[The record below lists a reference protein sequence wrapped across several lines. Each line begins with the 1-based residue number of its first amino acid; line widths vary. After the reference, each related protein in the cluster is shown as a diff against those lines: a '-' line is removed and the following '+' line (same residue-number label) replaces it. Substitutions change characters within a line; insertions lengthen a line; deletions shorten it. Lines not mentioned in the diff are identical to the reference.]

1 MTCRGGWI
9 TSKQLFRPEM
19 VPRARALASRLTR
32 KASCLIKSRRC
43 TSCTSQSLAFGV
55 KLHRSYAIWVLT
67 FGFYYLFLFLNVM
80 ITYAC
85 RSCTRPLCAP
95 NSSYLLNSVD
105 GMPHSGILLHARVVY
120 NSDFSSSASPMNFL
134 RMLLLLIRSSIFSGA
149 RLPLA
154 ISPCRRL
161 SSFAAYSWLAPI
173 LLKTLT

>member
-1 MTCRGGWI
+1 
-9 TSKQLFRPEM
+9 M
-19 VPRARALASRLTR
+19 V
-32 KASCLIKSRRC
+32 KSRRC
-43 TSCTSQSLAFGV
+43 TSRISQSLAFGI

-67 FGFYYLFLFLNVM
+67 FGFYYLFCFLIVM

-85 RSCTRPLCAP
+85 RSCVRPLCAP
-95 NSSYLLNSVD
+95 QLVVSSQECWYEY
-105 GMPHSGILLHARVVY
+105 PYPGISFHVRVVY